1 MGFISGYV
9 SGYFLSALF
18 VLYLGMLKNNHN
30 YNRKKINL
38 TVKHDLHLTN
48 SLGLLYFHFD
58 ETDKHGELIQSFNLT
73 ESNCYEKY
81 LKIDFFN
88 YIDPH
93 SGEMLKN
100 DQLPNNTAYLPN
112 VAKHTMVLSKI
123 QEYSSNCLRIK
134 RYRINETHHLILI
147 DEQPYVVETN
157 RYYKKD
163 ENTRYVK
170 NFEDNIG
177 KVIEMKLLNDFNI
190 ITYILFKFKYYNEEN
205 DDILLYNIYKDLTS
219 MVIVFESLRFVKDY
233 LIKKF
238 STFVNVV

>member
-73 ESNCYEKY
+73 ESNCYE
-81 LKIDFFN
+81 
-88 YIDPH
+88 
-93 SGEMLKN
+93 
-100 DQLPNNTAYLPN
+100 PNNTAYLQN

-170 NFEDNIG
+170 NFEDNIE
-177 KVIEMKLLNDFNI
+177 KVIEMKFLNDFNI

-219 MVIVFESLRFVKDY
+219 LVIVFESLRFVKDY

-238 STFVNVV
+238 SSFVNVV